1 MFLGLQLL
9 CDDLQ
14 VNVCDEY
21 QKPCETMME
30 VQSACRTA
38 VETLNDLLCFDK
50 LESGILKLH
59 KHEVPVIPF
68 LDNCVKMLGTQATE
82 AQVTITNTSSI
93 GTNSADESITTRG
106 DKDELSPNHTSLLLH
121 TDVVTMDKFKMDQ
134 VVRNL
139 ISNALKY
146 TPRGGSITVCA
157 SFVPDIE
164 NDTVIFNDSE
174 RGNTV
179 LYPFLPDSSSAFW
192 KLQPCNAVLQYLLSN
207 KKHSQIHMTDG
218 YPSDIESGGL
228 PSHSGPKIAPSD
240 GSLTTVDVGAV
251 LDTPDSRAMREDTVD
266 PLNDSRTAADKPFTD
281 FVTGKLRITV
291 TDTGIGLT
299 ESSQRLLFKVIDR
312 LNPELL
318 AGEGRGLGL
327 YITSRIVRMH
337 GGTIRVESG
346 GLGKGCSFIVDINM
360 HRMNSTYVPNV
371 PMTRINCAAGATGS
385 EAKVFTVAVNPKDR
399 ARRKGKAR
407 YASDPPSRER
417 ARGRQRDRRG
427 GEPMERRDPRVG
439 PVLYSSVQ
447 RSSSA
452 GFPLDSFRENFH
464 ENSDSGDY
472 YDVLVVD
479 DSRLN
484 RKLLCRLFRQSG
496 YICDEAED
504 GLSAVEK
511 VKEKMTSILSSEK
524 EYDAILMDFVMPV
537 MDGPTATQI
546 IRGLGYT
553 GPIFGLTSNA
563 LESDVEHFL
572 SKGANAVLAKPFDF
586 GHFRRLMKTV
596 DIYPENEGENV
607 GMSVL

>member
-1 MFLGLQLL
+1 
-9 CDDLQ
+9 
-14 VNVCDEY
+14 
-21 QKPCETMME
+21 MME

-68 LDNCVKMLGTQATE
+68 LDNCVKMLGTQAAE
-82 AQVTITNTSSI
+82 AQITITNTSSI
-93 GTNSADESITTRG
+93 GTNSSDDNIAAMG
-106 DKDELSPNHTSLLLH
+106 DKEELSPNHTSLLLH

-146 TPRGGSITVCA
+146 TPRGGSVTVCA
-157 SFVPDIE
+157 SFIPDTE
-164 NDTVIFNDSE
+164 NDEVILSDSE

-179 LYPFLPDSSSAFW
+179 LYPFLPNSSSAFW
-192 KLQPCNAVLQYLLSN
+192 KVQPCTALLQYLLSHR
-207 KKHSQIHMTDG
+207 KHSQIHMTDG
-218 YPSDIESGGL
+218 YPNDLESGGL
-228 PSHSGPKIAPSD
+228 PSHTGPKIAPSD
-240 GSLTTVDVGAV
+240 GSLTTVDIGAV
-251 LDTPDSRAMREDTVD
+251 LDTPDSRAMGDDAVD
-266 PLNDSRTAADKPFTD
+266 PLNDSRTAVDKPFTD
-281 FVTGKLRITV
+281 YVTGKLRIIV
-291 TDTGIGLT
+291 TDTGIGLS
-299 ESSQRLLFKVIDR
+299 EYSQRLLFKVIDR

-346 GLGKGCSFIVDINM
+346 GIGKGCSFIVDINM
-360 HRMNSTYVPNV
+360 HRMNSICEPNV
-371 PMTRINCAAGATGS
+371 PLTRINCASGASGP

-399 ARRKGKAR
+399 ARRKGRAR
-407 YASDPPSRER
+407 NTLDSPSRER
-417 ARGRQRDRRG
+417 ARGRVQDRRG
-427 GEPMERRDPRVG
+427 GQSVQRRDPRVG
-439 PVLYSSVQ
+439 PVLYSSLQ

-464 ENSDSGDY
+464 ENSDSGEY

-511 VKEKMTSILSSEK
+511 VKEKMTSVLSSEK

-537 MDGPTATQI
+537 MDGPDATQI

-596 DIYPENEGENV
+596 DIYPENEGEIA
-607 GMSVL
+607 GLSGL